1 MSIGRDFVFHHDE
14 MEKFMGFLK
23 VILPSNFVD

>member
-1 MSIGRDFVFHHDE
+1 MSIGRDFVFHQDE
-14 MEKFMGFLK
+14 MKKIKGIFN